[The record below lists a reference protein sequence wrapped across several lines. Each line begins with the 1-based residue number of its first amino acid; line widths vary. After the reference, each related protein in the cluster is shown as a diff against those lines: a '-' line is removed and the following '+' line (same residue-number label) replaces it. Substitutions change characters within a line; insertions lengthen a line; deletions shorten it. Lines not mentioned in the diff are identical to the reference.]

1 MARLI
6 VRLLF
11 AAFTILFFA
20 ACGRLPPPQES
31 GSLVVAIRSGPSS
44 YQDETGSGEASG
56 FEKDMVDAFAQSLGV
71 KVSYLV
77 AGDQEE
83 LRDLLRQGKAHFAA
97 DAWIDDKGEFEFT
110 TPLRESKQI
119 VVGHADDLALRD
131 PPPDLAGT
139 TIQATVGSPQATI
152 LSGMAG
158 TPPKFSLTLRHH
170 TAEFDLLQDV
180 ADKKVQFASTD
191 MLQYNLALHFLPDLE
206 IALELPGKI
215 GFGWAFLPEDKALRQ
230 KADEFLASARKDG
243 TLARFHDR
251 YFGHIARL
259 KPQDIAE
266 FLQEIQSTLPRYRQ
280 EFRNAQASSG
290 IDWRLLAAIAYQES
304 KWDPVATSPT
314 GVRGMMM
321 LTEDTADRLGVNN
334 RLDPKQSI
342 HAGAKYVATLRDQL
356 PDEVREPDRTWLAL
370 AAYNLGMGHLNGARH
385 FAIGMKRDPNA
396 WYDMKTVLP
405 LLARPEYYQRLKSGR
420 ARGGEAVILVENIRT
435 YYGILVRQ
443 EPAAFPMFS
452 MQ

>member
-1 MARLI
+1 MARLF

-11 AAFTILFFA
+11 AAFPILLLA
-20 ACGRLPPPQES
+20 ACSRLPPPEES
-31 GSLVVAIRSGPSS
+31 GALVVAIRSGPSS
-44 YQDETGSGEASG
+44 YQDESGAEASG
-56 FEKDMVDAFAQSLGV
+56 FEKDMVDAFAKSLGL
-71 KVSYLV
+71 KVTYLV

-110 TPLRESKQI
+110 APLRESKQI
-119 VVGHADDLALRD
+119 VVGHADELTLSD

-139 TIQATVGSPQATI
+139 TVSATVGSPQAAV
-152 LSGMAG
+152 LAAMAG
-158 TPPKFSLTLRHH
+158 TPPRFSLTLRHH

-215 GFGWAFLPEDKALRQ
+215 GFGWAFFAEDKGLRQ
-230 KADEFLASARKDG
+230 KADDFIATARKDG
-243 TLARFHDR
+243 TLARLHDR

-259 KPQDIAE
+259 KSQDIAE
-266 FLQEIQSTLPRYRQ
+266 FLQEIQTTLPRYRQ

-304 KWDPVATSPT
+304 KWDPLATSPT
-314 GVRGMMM
+314 WVRGMMM
-321 LTEDTADRLGVNN
+321 LTEDTADRLGVSN
-334 RLDPKQSI
+334 RLDPAQSI
-342 HAGAKYVATLRDQL
+342 RAGAKYVAMLRDQL
-356 PDEVREPDRTWLAL
+356 PDEVKEPDRTWLAL

-385 FAIGMKRDPNA
+385 FAVGMGRDPNA
-396 WYDMKTVLP
+396 WYEMKSVLP
-405 LLARPEYYQRLKSGR
+405 LLARPEYYSRLKSGR

-443 EPAAFPMFS
+443 EPAAYPMFS